1 MARKK
6 ELQEHQV
13 EMIELDVDRKLDSE
27 RETTYR
33 AHLIQATAMVTC
45 QAMASGK
52 TAKEAVDMFAEA
64 YQLMQDWYK
73 AKPLKEQIE
82 QIIETVLPERYY

>member
-1 MARKK
+1 M
-6 ELQEHQV
+6 V
-13 EMIELDVDRKLDSE
+13 EVIEMDVDRKLEAD

-33 AHLIQATAMVTC
+33 AHLIQASAMVTC

-52 TAKEAVDMFAEA
+52 TSKEAVEMFAET